1 MSYSLDVYTCS
12 FLNHE
17 LKTCDYIYSRCKLV
31 QLVDLARPLF
41 PIFLIL
47 SLGPFLPVV
56 VTAVSGSGSGCRH
69 HCWLLTLKRKNLLD
83 CLLTRAVQL
92 ALFSS
97 GNYNNNHIL
106 YR

>member
-41 PIFLIL
+41 SIFLIL
-47 SLGPFLPVV
+47 SLGPLLPVV
-56 VTAVSGSGSGCRH
+56 VTAVSDSGCH
-69 HCWLLTLKRKNLLD
+69 HRCWLLTTTRRNLLD
-83 CLLTRAVQL
+83 CLLTRSPQL

-97 GNYNNNHIL
+97 DNYNNNHIL